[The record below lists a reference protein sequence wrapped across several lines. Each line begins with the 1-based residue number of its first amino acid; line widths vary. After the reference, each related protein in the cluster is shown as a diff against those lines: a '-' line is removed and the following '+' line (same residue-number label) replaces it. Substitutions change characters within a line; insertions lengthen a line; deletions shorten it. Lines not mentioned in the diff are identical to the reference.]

1 LQHWIV
7 ALQHDTLSCN
17 MVQQLAALHSR
28 LQHHLPRPNN
38 QARRYQRHAGYN
50 GGMGWHLLYERVR
63 MAAPALLLLRG
74 GSDGYELRSR
84 YIGAPMDHSC
94 AACADSQREPK

>member
-1 LQHWIV
+1 
-7 ALQHDTLSCN
+7 
-17 MVQQLAALHSR
+17 
-28 LQHHLPRPNN
+28 
-38 QARRYQRHAGYN
+38 
-50 GGMGWHLLYERVR
+50 

-94 AACADSQREPK
+94 AACADSQREPKWEWAGFLGYSEYRKVRAGFLGYSEYRKVRKNHQRIIGALLENTA